1 MTKMN
6 LGERVH
12 KLPIPWIL
20 QSSSSFSVR
29 ADSACL
35 FFSYCNIVMFFT
47 LLALSQMQS
56 PPVSFPILPRFPTPF
71 IPDTPALLSPTI
83 NLFNTDNVFA
93 ALATL
98 TFMMYTNHNILTEC
112 IFWEF
117 C

>member
-1 MTKMN
+1 MN
-6 LGERVH
+6 LEERVH
-12 KLPIPWIL
+12 KTPTPWIL

-71 IPDTPALLSPTI
+71 IPDTPALLSPTS

-98 TFMMYTNHNILTEC
+98 TFMMYTDHNILTKC
-112 IFWEF
+112 IFWEI